1 MEFLSIPLQ
10 GASDGR
16 SQDSAGQ
23 HLNTSMHSE
32 DLYQQHYQSC
42 SRNQLELQLI
52 VAVVVQAS
60 VGAVEPVL
68 VGEAVEQLFDLE
80 PVELGLLDVAV
91 EMLQLDVLE
100 DVDH

>member
-1 MEFLSIPLQ
+1 
-10 GASDGR
+10 
-16 SQDSAGQ
+16 
-23 HLNTSMHSE
+23 MHSE

-60 VGAVEPVL
+60 VDAVEPVL

-80 PVELGLLDVAV
+80 PVDQGVEMALLDVAV
-91 EMLQLDVLE
+91 ELLQLDE
-100 DVDH
+100 